1 MYQTASAIIFVLQLA
16 GLSFLSYLLGRRVSQ
31 RKKQDEIDA
40 LNVRLKKY
48 EAWQESDFSEE
59 NILRIIEKSK
69 IAGDLKVAYWNA
81 EKQLTLGLIGHEEF
95 MRIKRS
101 IFTRAL
107 K

>member
-1 MYQTASAIIFVLQLA
+1 MYQTIIFVLQLA
-16 GLSFLSYLLGRRVSQ
+16 GLSFLSYLLGRRMLAEE
-31 RKKQDEIDA
+31 KQKEIDA

-59 NILRIIEKSK
+59 NILRAIEKSK
-69 IAGDLKVAYWNA
+69 ICGELKVTYWKA
-81 EKQLTLGLIGHEEF
+81 EKQWALGLIGHEEF

-101 IFTRAL
+101 IFNRAL